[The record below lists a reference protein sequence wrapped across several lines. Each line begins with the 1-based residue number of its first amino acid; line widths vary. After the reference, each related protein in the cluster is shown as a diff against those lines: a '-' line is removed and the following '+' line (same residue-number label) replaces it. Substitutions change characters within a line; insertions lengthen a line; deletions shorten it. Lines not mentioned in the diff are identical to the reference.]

1 MAKRM
6 VLALGCWLGVWSAGC
21 GGGGG
26 FFDAPGDEHG
36 KTYYLDGAGNWGFG
50 LRDVPTGLR
59 NAGYQGNVEA
69 YIWTS
74 SFNPAV
80 DQINIG
86 MNKLRAAILTG
97 KIQDYLRRFPDN
109 DVNLIALSAGTGIA
123 VWAVEGLSPAYQVNN
138 LILLGSSL
146 SENYDMRK
154 ALANIKGK
162 VYVYYSA
169 HDEVLLGAV
178 RAIGTVDRG
187 GTESAGLGGLHPPG
201 GGRGKIVNIGWRPKY
216 ERYGW
221 TGAHTDATSEPFIRQ
236 YVSRHIIPQ
245 KARRPSVTRP
255 STTDQTTQRTPAAR
269 QPTPVSPAWS
279 TTRPSPASERTQWR
293 GASGGSRTAPAGQ
306 R

>member
-1 MAKRM
+1 MIKRTAIGL
-6 VLALGCWLGVWSAGC
+6 LATWGLWATGCGG

-50 LRDVPTGLR
+50 LTDVPTGLK
-59 NAGYQGNVEA
+59 NAGYRGNVEA

-74 SFNPAV
+74 SFNPAI

-97 KIQDYLRRFPDN
+97 KIQDYLRRHPGN

-123 VWAVEGLSPAYQVNN
+123 VWAVEGLSPPYKVNN
-138 LILLGSSL
+138 MVLLGSSL

-154 ALANIKGK
+154 AFRNIKGK
-162 VYVYYSA
+162 VYVYYSP
-169 HDEVLLGAV
+169 HDEVLGGAV

-187 GTESAGLGGLHPPG
+187 SSESAGLGGLHPPG
-201 GGRGKIVNIGWRPKY
+201 GGKGKVVNIGWRPKY

-221 TGAHTDATSEPFIRQ
+221 TGAHTDATSEPFIRR
-236 YVSRHIIPQ
+236 YVSGHIM
-245 KARRPSVTRP
+245 ARKPKPR
-255 STTDQTTQRTPAAR
+255 A
-269 QPTPVSPAWS
+269 
-279 TTRPSPASERTQWR
+279 TTRPTASPRDTRASWK
-293 GASGGSRTAPAGQ
+293 AP
-306 R
+306 RR

>member
-1 MAKRM
+1 MIKRIAG
-6 VLALGCWLGVWSAGC
+6 ALILVLGVLMPGC
-21 GGGGG
+21 GGGSG

-50 LRDVPTGLR
+50 LADVPAGLR

-86 MNKLRAAILTG
+86 MNKLRAAVLTG
-97 KIQDYLRRFPDN
+97 KIEGYLRAHPRN

-123 VWAVEGLSPAYQVNN
+123 VWAVEGLSSLYKVNN

-146 SENYDMRK
+146 SETYNMSR
-154 ALANIKGK
+154 ALRNIKGK
-162 VYVYYSA
+162 VYVYYSP
-169 HDEVLLGAV
+169 HDEVLGGAV

-187 GTESAGLGGLHPPG
+187 STESAGLGGLHPPG

-221 TGAHTDATSEPFIRQ
+221 TGSHTDATSEPFIRR
-236 YVSRHIIPQ
+236 YVSRHIIKR
-245 KARRPSVTRP
+245 KARDDATPPRAGRRPR
-255 STTDQTTQRTPAAR
+255 R
-269 QPTPVSPAWS
+269 VSRIDTSW
-279 TTRPSPASERTQWR
+279 
-293 GASGGSRTAPAGQ
+293 
-306 R
+306 